1 MARHD
6 AMEGSSTVTVYVC
19 RVESARSLRDMEDD
33 ENRSTGIARRPAFSD
48 QDGGFWAEMPEY
60 PGCYTQAET
69 MDELKENVREA
80 VQCYVEAGY
89 ANRHVTA
96 RTEAPEILQAA
107 L

>member
-6 AMEGSSTVTVYVC
+6 AMEGSSTVTVYVY
-19 RVESARSLRDMEDD
+19 RVEE
-33 ENRSTGIARRPAFSD
+33 
-48 QDGGFWAEMPEY
+48 GGFWAEMPEY

-80 VQCYVEAGY
+80 VQCYIEAGY
-89 ANRHVTA
+89 ANRQVTE
-96 RTEAPEILQAA
+96 RTEEPEILQVA